1 MKKKK
6 RRRAPAPLW
15 RRWLYCLLPAV
26 IAAVMY
32 LLLPHVR
39 GFTERF
45 ITRGLFRAVAFPVE
59 WLMSLLPFSVTELVV
74 VLCVPAVLTL
84 LICFIVRL
92 VRSREPAK
100 TAERGAR
107 FAAWCLSLL
116 LLIFMVMDGANF
128 SRLPVG
134 TLMDLPERTYTPE
147 ELALVVTDLAQK
159 TTAAREATAQ
169 DEDGCMIL
177 SKTLRDTLLSGDDCY
192 RPLRERYPFL
202 IGGTWRVKPVMLS
215 HQWSYTGYTGVY
227 CPWLGEASVN
237 VDVPPCELGHTVTHE
252 LAHTMGFAREDECN
266 FLGYLAC
273 VESGDPDYV
282 YSGYLSAYLYCSN
295 ALYAY
300 DKEMWR
306 ECYQH
311 LGEGVRRDLKQRNA
325 YWKQFEG
332 QVQESSQK
340 VNDAFI
346 KANGDDKG
354 TLSYGQ
360 MVAFV
365 LRWYDAQGAFSG

>member
-1 MKKKK
+1 MKLKALSIFGAACAMLALASCGSDKTK
-6 RRRAPAPLW
+6 ETKEENHSIEFETYSFSKIAEAVKLDSIVD
-15 RRWLYCLLPAV
+15 LPGAK
-26 IAAVMY
+26 Y
-32 LLLPHVR
+32 LL
-39 GFTERF
+39 
-45 ITRGLFRAVAFPVE
+45 TRGQGV
-59 WLMSLLPFSVTELVV
+59 
-74 VLCVPAVLTL
+74 
-84 LICFIVRL
+84 
-92 VRSREPAK
+92 
-100 TAERGAR
+100 
-107 FAAWCLSLL
+107 
-116 LLIFMVMDGANF
+116 
-128 SRLPVG
+128 LPVKIG
-134 TLMDLPERTYTPE
+134 S
-147 ELALVVTDLAQK
+147 TDIK
-159 TTAAREATAQ
+159 P
-169 DEDGCMIL
+169 
-177 SKTLRDTLLSGDDCY
+177 LRDTLLAGDDCY
-192 RPLRERYPFL
+192 RPLRESYPFL
-202 IGGTWRVKPVMLS
+202 ISGTWRVKSVVLS

-266 FLGYLAC
+266 FIGYLAC

-282 YSGYLSAYLYCSN
+282 YSGYLSAYIYCSN

-300 DKEMWR
+300 DKDMWR

-311 LGEGVRRDLKQRNA
+311 IGEGVRRDLKQRNA

-346 KANGDDKG
+346 KANGDEKG